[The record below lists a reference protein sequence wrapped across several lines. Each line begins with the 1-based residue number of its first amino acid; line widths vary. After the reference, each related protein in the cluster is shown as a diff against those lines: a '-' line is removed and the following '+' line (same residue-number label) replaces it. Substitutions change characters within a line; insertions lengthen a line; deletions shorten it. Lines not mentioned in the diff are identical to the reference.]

1 MCAQESI
8 SSANYNL
15 LCQCRAVL
23 GNNHG
28 TGRNCTMHM
37 RAGRVSLMMA
47 GRMFIGAPVFT
58 DQDFVPLVALWW
70 PRLGWPE
77 NIGWNHCQPGL
88 TKPPPAGFHGSKKT
102 GR

>member
-1 MCAQESI
+1 
-8 SSANYNL
+8 
-15 LCQCRAVL
+15 
-23 GNNHG
+23 
-28 TGRNCTMHM
+28 
-37 RAGRVSLMMA
+37 MMA

-102 GR
+102 VGKPVKPAGLLLLKKYRHGLLVGAEPVRVPGRTGSTGNR